1 MQATDFIYDGLKLSD
16 FGFMICTFDSSG
28 TDTVTAGSNIT
39 FNSVKQHGG
48 IYYAQTDTEYGECFT
63 TTFDICKA
71 DYRTPGTDITFD
83 EFRSLMRWLNRRE
96 FCTFSLIDNHD
107 SSWNHVCFE
116 GSFNIERINF
126 AGRLIGLTL
135 TFQSNRPFGI
145 GETITA
151 TLNVTSSNQTYSLEN
166 KSDEIGALYPDTVI
180 ITCNGS
186 GNLSIQNSLDDKTV
200 YIANCAAGEVITM
213 QCMSKIITSSI
224 DSHKLYNDFN
234 FNFFRL
240 YSTYSDR
247 ENKYTASIPCEIKV
261 SYRPVIK
268 VVF

>member
-48 IYYAQTDTEYGECFT
+48 VYYAQTDTEYGECFT

-107 SSWNHVCFE
+107 SSWNHVYFE
-116 GSFNIERINF
+116 GSFNIDRINF

-135 TFQSNRPFGI
+135 TFQSNRPFGF
-145 GETITA
+145 GEAVTE
-151 TLNVTSSNQTYSLEN
+151 TLNIDSTDQAYSILN
-166 KSDEIGALYPDTVI
+166 DSDEIGALYPDTVI
-180 ITCNGS
+180 ITCKES
-186 GNLSIQNSLDDKTV
+186 GNLSINNSIDDRTV
-200 YIANCAAGEVITM
+200 YIANCTANEVITM
-213 QCMSKIITSSI
+213 RCMSQIITSS
-224 DSHKLYNDFN
+224 DPTHKLYNDFN

-240 YSTYSDR
+240 YSTYDDR
-247 ENKYTASIPCEIKV
+247 VNKYTASIPCEIKV
-261 SYRPVIK
+261 TYHPIIK